1 MSRTR
6 SDHISWTQT
15 SRCSSTGSQKIILY
29 NTLGFHWTQTLLLFR
44 SFLHNSYYIIRRSLG
59 RPVAK
64 QVPVFYTKKSSENKS
79 LQFTTTILQILKVR
93 SKALQSKLNENVV
106 FTRDSSSLFF
116 LPDMTELEANEAA
129 ERGAGHCARQPC
141 LRQEAGE
148 EIHIVGVLVQLFKP
162 TNIKIK
168 STTTLY
174 NRLFRTR
181 QTFLTRH
188 TERSLSLSSE
198 FLNNFSVC
206 KNIKWRGRIF
216 FYILIEA
223 CIIWKSNDD
232 FSNRLHA

>member
-15 SRCSSTGSQKIILY
+15 SRCSSTDFQQIILY

-44 SFLHNSYYIIRRSLG
+44 SFSPQQLLHNSQKPWG
-59 RPVAK
+59 KPVAK
-64 QVPVFYTKKSSENKS
+64 QVFYTKKS

-93 SKALQSKLNENVV
+93 SKAVQSKLYAKVV

-129 ERGAGHCARQPC
+129 ERGAGHCARQPR

-198 FLNNFSVC
+198 FLNNFAVC